1 MSKRMTTLAAIVLQ
15 ATLFAGLSLAADD
28 PAVLKDLTAVIALQ
42 GQPCGQVVTATKQG
56 DNDYIASCQ
65 DGSRYRVFVNAQ
77 GRVVVQA
84 SGASWRRSSVGGL

>member
-1 MSKRMTTLAAIVLQ
+1 MSKRMTIWAAMVLQ

-77 GRVVVQA
+77 GRIDVQKQ
-84 SGASWRRSSVGGL
+84 